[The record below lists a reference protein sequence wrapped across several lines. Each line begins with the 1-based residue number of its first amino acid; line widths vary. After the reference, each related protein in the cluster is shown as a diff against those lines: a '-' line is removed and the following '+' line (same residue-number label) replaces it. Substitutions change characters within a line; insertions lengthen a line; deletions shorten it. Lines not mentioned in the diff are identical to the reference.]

1 MGGDLVGQHV
11 PAWLLEPGD
20 VIRVRH
26 HHEAQCPD
34 CVTCWETDVVVTDDP
49 EPVSGK
55 MAIRWAGDARIDHSQ
70 TGVTGISLFP
80 PGEPALRIG
89 RLPAKAKLTRHRV
102 LVPQHKCQP
111 LPRRWL
117 PPAWSRSV
125 AASLKSGRSAVRP
138 RP

>member
-1 MGGDLVGQHV
+1 MGGDLLGQHV

-20 VIRVRH
+20 VIRIRH
-26 HHEAQCPD
+26 RHEAQCPE
-34 CVTCWETDVVVTDDP
+34 CVTCWETDVVVTDNP

-55 MAIRWAGDARIDHSQ
+55 MAIRWAGDARIDQSQ
-70 TGVTGISLFP
+70 TSVTGISLFR
-80 PGEPALRIG
+80 PGESALRIG
-89 RLPAKAKLTRHRV
+89 QLPARAKLTQRQV
-102 LVPQHKCQP
+102 LVRNTSVSHYS
-111 LPRRWL
+111 RRWL